1 MSSLARQEPALN
13 WLVAQCGDGVA
24 VVVTDVASGW
34 IPPGVVLPAGVRVLE
49 PQRRSG
55 CLDDWVS
62 GVVRS
67 ARYKPGDR
75 ICGNGLSAR
84 VVSEEPFAVIDV
96 DGDLGRRLS
105 DAAGVV
111 EGVPRIAHTLV
122 KASVA
127 GAGVSEAEMDVLRV
141 HVQMAVQELL
151 AGYPDVKEQMVVAC
165 ALLGAAEAMAAGQ
178 SVLAAYHMAWYEVL
192 AGRKVWQ

>member
-13 WLVAQCGDGVA
+13 WLVAQCDDGVA

-55 CLDDWVS
+55 CVDDWVS

-75 ICGNGLSAR
+75 IGGNGLSAR

-105 DAAGVV
+105 DAARVV

-151 AGYPDVKEQMVVAC
+151 SGYPDVKEQRVIAC

-178 SVLAAYHMAWYEVL
+178 GVLAGYHMAWYEVL